1 MSKISYKQAVSD
13 ALREE
18 MLRDDKVFIMGEDI
32 AVYGGSYGI
41 TAGFLEEFGEQ
52 RVIDTP
58 IAESGFTN
66 MAVGAALC
74 GYRPIVEYMFA
85 DFVSVCIDAI
95 VNQAAKT
102 HFMTGGQFSAPI
114 VMRTPCCGGTGAAA
128 QHSQAF
134 EAWFAHSPGL
144 KVILPSNPYDAKGLL
159 KAAIRDDNPVIFYEH
174 KLLYENEGEVPD
186 GDYIVEIGK
195 ANVVR
200 EGTDVTLISYSLTL
214 LQCLK
219 AAEELAKLGISAH
232 VLDLRTVSPL
242 DRPAIIAAAKK
253 TGRVL
258 IVHEAVTYFGVGA
271 EVASAICESDALFS
285 LKAPVRR
292 LGSAYMPVPFSKPIE
307 QQALPQIDDIVREAV
322 RLYKYC

>member
-114 VMRTPCCGGTGAAA
+114 VMRTPCCRGTGAAA

-134 EAWFAHSPGL
+134 EAWFAHTPGL

>member
-134 EAWFAHSPGL
+134 EAWFAHTPGL

-253 TGRVL
+253 T
-258 IVHEAVTYFGVGA
+258 VHEAVTYFGVGA

>member
-1 MSKISYKQAVSD
+1 MSKISYRQAISD

-18 MLRDDKVFIMGEDI
+18 MRRDSKIFIMGEDI
-32 AVYGGSYGI
+32 AVYGGSYAI
-41 TAGFLEEFGEQ
+41 TQGFLEEFGEQ

-114 VMRTPCCGGTGAAA
+114 VMRTPCCSGTGAAA

-134 EAWFAHSPGL
+134 EAWFAHVPGL
-144 KVILPSNPYDAKGLL
+144 KVVLPATPYDAKGLL
-159 KAAIRDDNPVIFYEH
+159 KAAIRDDNPVMFYEH
-174 KLLYENEGEVPD
+174 KLLYETTGEVPD
-186 GDYIVEIGK
+186 DDYIIEIGK

-200 EGTDVTLISYSLTL
+200 EGDDVTLISYSRSL
-214 LQCLK
+214 LDCL
-219 AAEELAKLGISAH
+219 AAADELAERSVSAH

-242 DRPAIIAAAKK
+242 DRPAIISAAKK

-258 IVHEAVTYFGVGA
+258 IVHEAVEYFGVGA
-271 EVASAICESDALFS
+271 EVASAICESDAFFS
-285 LKAPVRR
+285 LKAPIRR
-292 LGSAYMPVPFSKPIE
+292 LGAAYMPVPFSEPIE
-307 QQALPQIDDIVREAV
+307 QGALPKKSDIIREAMS
-322 RLYKYC
+322 LLDK

>member
-1 MSKISYKQAVSD
+1 M
-13 ALREE
+13 
-18 MLRDDKVFIMGEDI
+18 
-32 AVYGGSYGI
+32 
-41 TAGFLEEFGEQ
+41 
-52 RVIDTP
+52 
-58 IAESGFTN
+58 
-66 MAVGAALC
+66 
-74 GYRPIVEYMFA
+74 
-85 DFVSVCIDAI
+85 
-95 VNQAAKT
+95 
-102 HFMTGGQFSAPI
+102 
-114 VMRTPCCGGTGAAA
+114 
-128 QHSQAF
+128 
-134 EAWFAHSPGL
+134 

>member
-134 EAWFAHSPGL
+134 EAWFAHTPGL

-232 VLDLRTVSPL
+232 VLDNSDWAMLRTG
-242 DRPAIIAAAKK
+242 
-253 TGRVL
+253 T
-258 IVHEAVTYFGVGA
+258 T
-271 EVASAICESDALFS
+271 
-285 LKAPVRR
+285 R
-292 LGSAYMPVPFSKPIE
+292 L
-307 QQALPQIDDIVREAV
+307 
-322 RLYKYC
+322 

>member
-134 EAWFAHSPGL
+134 EAWFAHTPGL

-219 AAEELAKLGISAH
+219 AAEELAKLGISA
-232 VLDLRTVSPL
+232 
-242 DRPAIIAAAKK
+242 AAKK